1 MYILGYIYVYNYVI
15 YSHIHT
21 HTDAHTHFV
30 SLIWHTIKKNKPL
43 EGTETQ
49 K

>member
-1 MYILGYIYVYNYVI
+1 MFIIKLYIHTYT
-15 YSHIHT
+15 HT

-30 SLIWHTIKKNKPL
+30 SLIWHTIKKNRPL
-43 EGTETQ
+43 EATETQ

>member
-30 SLIWHTIKKNKPL
+30 SLIWHTIKNKPL